1 MNTMACVILRTM
13 LTPLIVKQVL
23 MTTSYFV
30 SASAVVVDPV
40 AGHRHLRH
48 VPAKRDVEAR
58 DVTAKLL
65 AAKSGNDNPA
75 GASS

>member
-1 MNTMACVILRTM
+1 MRIMPRM

-23 MTTSYFV
+23 LSHTSIV